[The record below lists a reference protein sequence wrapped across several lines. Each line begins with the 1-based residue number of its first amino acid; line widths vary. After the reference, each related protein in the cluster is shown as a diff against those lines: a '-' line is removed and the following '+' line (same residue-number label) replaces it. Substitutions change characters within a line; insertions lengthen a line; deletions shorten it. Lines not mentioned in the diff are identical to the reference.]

1 MKQRKVI
8 SLPTN
13 EGKIYRQILAFMNF
27 MLNLTPQERDVL
39 AELIKLNNEYE
50 ALPPDKRAKFILST
64 DMRKEIRDV
73 LNIEEKQFNVILS
86 RLKSTKKSFMG
97 TQLLNDQNMIHPQ
110 LQFKPDQDGFQ
121 FEVNLIMTTIPT
133 ITKKFTEELDEA
145 IMDKNEEEQEFVEES
160 IWGADIKDPA
170 MEYAKAVVNSE
181 YDIDA
186 SKAPVLE
193 EETFDFSIAPP
204 ND

>member
-13 EGKIYRQILAFMNF
+13 EDKIYKQILAFMNF
-27 MLNLTPQERDVL
+27 MLNLTPQERDIL
-39 AELIKLNNEYE
+39 AELIKLDNEYE

-64 DMRKEIRDV
+64 DMRKEIREK
-73 LNIEEKQFNVILS
+73 LAIEEKQFNVILS
-86 RLKSTKKSFMG
+86 KLKGDKKSFMG
-97 TQLLNDQNMIHPQ
+97 KPLLDENNMLHPQ

-121 FEVNLIMTTIPT
+121 FEVNLIMTTIPPA
-133 ITKKFTEELDEA
+133 TKKFTEELDKA
-145 IMDKNEEEQEFVEES
+145 IMEKNTEEQGFIEES
-160 IWGADIKDPA
+160 IWGADVKDPA

-181 YDIDA
+181 FDIDA
-186 SKAPVLE
+186 SKAPILE